1 MKKILLVLSVL
12 SIFFISGCA
21 KQDKHEDYISQLRYD
36 ILYSD
41 SENYEIYAFKELRE
55 TPLSDDGEKGEMQ
68 NLLTFK
74 IVFKTNVVLRSS
86 PVITFSLNGITY
98 RKEFEYKPLSNF
110 VICSFFVTKQPEK
123 KLETEICFDNET
135 KHYTLLSLMNK
146 KTLSY
151 KDILAAIKN
160 AGDKDA
166 DEFFYGKIN
175 FEIRI
180 RLISSD
186 GYNCYY
192 VGLIDKAKNVN
203 FLMDGETGEI
213 LAKKK

>member
-1 MKKILLVLSVL
+1 MKKILLILSILSV
-12 SIFFISGCA
+12 FFVSGCA
-21 KQDKHEDYISQLRYD
+21 RQDKSADFISQLRYD

-41 SENYEIYAFKELRE
+41 SENYEIYAFKEVRE

-74 IVFKTNVVLRSS
+74 IVFKTNIALRSS

-110 VICSFFVTKQPEK
+110 VICSFFVPEQPDK
-123 KLETEICFDNET
+123 KLETEICFDNDT
-135 KHYTLLSLMNK
+135 KHYTLLSVINK
-146 KTLSY
+146 KTLSH
-151 KDILAAIKN
+151 KEMLSALKS

-166 DEFFYGKIN
+166 DEFFSGKTN

-192 VGLIDKAKNVN
+192 VGLIDKTKNVN
-203 FLMDGETGEI
+203 FLLDGETGEI

>member
-12 SIFFISGCA
+12 SVFFAEGCA
-21 KQDKHEDYISQLRYD
+21 KQDKHEDCISQLRYD
-36 ILYSD
+36 ILYSN

-68 NLLTFK
+68 NLLMFK
-74 IVFKTNVVLRSS
+74 IVFKTDIVLRSS

-110 VICSFFVTKQPEK
+110 VICSFFVPEQPNR
-123 KLETEICFDNET
+123 KLETEICFDSDT
-135 KHYTLLSLMNK
+135 KHYTLLSVINK
-146 KTLSY
+146 KTLSH
-151 KDILAAIKN
+151 KEILSALKS

-166 DEFFYGKIN
+166 DEFFSGKTN

-186 GYNCYY
+186 GYNCYFI
-192 VGLIDKAKNVN
+192 GLIDKSKSVN
-203 FLMDGETGEI
+203 FLLDGETGEI

>member
-12 SIFFISGCA
+12 LVFFITGCA

-74 IVFKTNVVLRSS
+74 IVFKTDIVLRSS
-86 PVITFSLNGITY
+86 PVITFSLNEITY

-110 VICSFFVTKQPEK
+110 VICSFFVPEQPDK
-123 KLETEICFDNET
+123 KLETEICFDNNT
-135 KHYTLLSLMNK
+135 KHYTLLSVINK
-146 KTLSY
+146 KTLSH
-151 KDILAAIKN
+151 KEILSALKN

-166 DEFFYGKIN
+166 DEFFSGKTN

-186 GYNCYY
+186 GYNCYFI
-192 VGLIDKAKNVN
+192 GLINKSKSVN
-203 FLMDGETGEI
+203 FLLDGETGEI

>member
-1 MKKILLVLSVL
+1 MKKITLVLSIL
-12 SIFFISGCA
+12 SVFFVVGCA

-55 TPLSDDGEKGEMQ
+55 TPLSDDGKKGEMQ

-74 IVFKTNVVLRSS
+74 IVFKTDIVLRSS
-86 PVITFSLNGITY
+86 PVITFSLNEITY

-110 VICSFFVTKQPEK
+110 VICSFFVPEQPDK
-123 KLETEICFDNET
+123 KLETEICFDSDT
-135 KHYTLLSLMNK
+135 KHYTLLSVINK
-146 KTLSY
+146 KTLSH
-151 KDILAAIKN
+151 KEILSALKS

-166 DEFFYGKIN
+166 DEFFSEKTN

-192 VGLIDKAKNVN
+192 VGLIDKTKNVN
-203 FLMDGETGEI
+203 FLLDGETGEI